1 MKEMRKI
8 YGVAGLAAALALTVF
23 SAGAVTPSGTQNS
36 NTNSNANSNS
46 NSGGGGMG
54 RNANGNMGGQSGM
67 AGRGGMLG
75 STDRQFVMKAA
86 MSDMAEIELGRLAVA
101 RGASESVKQFGQRMV
116 DDHTRTSQQLMQI
129 VSTAGVTPPTA
140 LDPKHAAVVARMSRL
155 SGAEFDRAYAKQMV
169 KDHQEAVALF
179 QRESTRGSHGELK
192 AFASAT
198 LPALQEHL
206 AMSRAMAGGHGSMN
220 HGGNSNSNSGGGA
233 NANSNSNN

>member
-1 MKEMRKI
+1 MKESKRI

-23 SAGAVTPSGTQNS
+23 SAGAVTPSRVQNS
-36 NTNSNANSNS
+36 NDNSNANGNM
-46 NSGGGGMG
+46 GGGGMG

-67 AGRGGMLG
+67 AGRGGALG

-129 VSTAGVTPPTA
+129 ASTAGVMPPSA
-140 LDPKHAAVVARMSRL
+140 LDPKHTALVAKMSRL

-169 KDHQEAVALF
+169 KNHQEAVALF
-179 QRESTRGSHGELK
+179 QRESTRGSHAELK
-192 AFASAT
+192 SFAAAT

-220 HGGNSNSNSGGGA
+220 HGGNSNSNSGGA
-233 NANSNSNN
+233 ANSNGNGNN

>member
-1 MKEMRKI
+1 VRESKRI
-8 YGVAGLAAALALTVF
+8 YGVAGLAAALALSVF
-23 SAGAVTPSGTQNS
+23 SAGAMTPSYTQNS
-36 NTNSNANSNS
+36 NDNSNAN
-46 NSGGGGMG
+46 GGGMG

-101 RGASESVKQFGQRMV
+101 QGASDSVKQFGQRMV

-129 VSTAGVTPPTA
+129 VSTAGVTPPSA
-140 LDPKHAAVVARMSRL
+140 LDPKHRAVVAKMSRL

-169 KDHQEAVALF
+169 KNHQEAVSLF
-179 QRESTRGSHGELK
+179 QRESARGTHSELK
-192 AFASAT
+192 AFAAAT

-206 AMSRAMAGGHGSMN
+206 SMSRAMAGGHGSMS
-220 HGGNSNSNSGGGA
+220 HGGNSNSNSGGA
-233 NANSNSNN
+233 ANSNRNSNN